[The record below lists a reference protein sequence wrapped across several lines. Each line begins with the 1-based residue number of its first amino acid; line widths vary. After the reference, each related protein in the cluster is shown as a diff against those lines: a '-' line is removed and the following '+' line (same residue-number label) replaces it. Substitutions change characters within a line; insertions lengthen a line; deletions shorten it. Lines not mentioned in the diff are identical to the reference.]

1 MVETAAILGFATL
14 VGTLVYGWR
23 VYRMRTLVLDRL
35 GEATASA
42 EQVGVGQGAVERTR
56 SSHIGTLPLSRPL
69 RWLPWVMILPVAFVL
84 YFAAGM
90 MWQYC
95 LSLAAIA
102 GLLGGQLEAFLAVR
116 RAVKLETQLAD
127 AVDIMVGALGA
138 GAGVAGALEA
148 AIQETRNPLRG
159 QLEDVLGRIRFGD
172 QPQTVFKN
180 LSERIPLETFLL
192 FSSTLAV
199 HWEVGGSLA
208 PTLATVGRT
217 IRDRID
223 ISRRIRSNT
232 AQSQMSTVMV
242 LALTYLLALIVY
254 SNGPEQMKEFLST
267 SIGSFFAA
275 GSMLLQAVGIV
286 WMSYISRMKF

>member
-1 MVETAAILGFATL
+1 MGLYFL
-14 VGTLVYGWR
+14 VG
-23 VYRMRTLVLDRL
+23 M
-35 GEATASA
+35 
-42 EQVGVGQGAVERTR
+42 
-56 SSHIGTLPLSRPL
+56 
-69 RWLPWVMILPVAFVL
+69 PWP
-84 YFAAGM
+84 
-90 MWQYC
+90 YC
-95 LSLAAIA
+95 VSLAVIA
-102 GLLGGQLEAFLAVR
+102 SLLGSQFESFLATRKEAKLEA
-116 RAVKLETQLAD
+116 QLAD

-148 AIQETRNPLRG
+148 ALQETHAPLRG
-159 QLEDVLGRIRFGD
+159 QLEEILGRIRLGD
-172 QPQTVFKN
+172 QPQSVFQN

-192 FSSTLAV
+192 FASTLAV

-232 AQSQMSTVMV
+232 AQSTISTMMMV
-242 LALTYLLALIVY
+242 GLTYFIALVVY
-254 SNGPEQMKEFLST
+254 NNGPEQMKAFLGT

>member
-1 MVETAAILGFATL
+1 MLEAAALLGFTTL
-14 VGTLVYGWR
+14 AAAVAYGWR
-23 VYRMRTLVLDRL
+23 VIYLRGLVLDRL
-35 GEATASA
+35 GEPRSSA
-42 EQVGVGQGAVERTR
+42 EQQIRRAAATRAVVPRVGE
-56 SSHIGTLPLSRPL
+56 SPLSRPL
-69 RWLPWVMILPVAFVL
+69 RWLPWAMTLPAGLVL
-84 YFAAGM
+84 YFVVGM
-90 MWQYC
+90 PWPYC
-95 LSLAAIA
+95 VSLAVIA
-102 GLLGGQLEAFLAVR
+102 GLLGSQLEGFLAVR
-116 RAVKLETQLAD
+116 KAARLETQLAD

-148 AIQETRNPLRG
+148 AIEETQNPLRG
-159 QLEDVLGRIRFGD
+159 QLEEVLGRIRFGD
-172 QPQTVFKN
+172 QPQAVFKN

-192 FSSTLAV
+192 FASTLAV

-217 IRDRID
+217 VRDRID

-232 AQSQMSTVMV
+232 AQSQISTLMM
-242 LALTYLLALIVY
+242 LGLTYFIALVVY

>member
-1 MVETAAILGFATL
+1 MLRAVAVLGFASL
-14 VGTLVYGWR
+14 AAAVAYGWR
-23 VYRMRTLVLDRL
+23 AMYLRGLVRARL
-35 GEATASA
+35 GAPRSLSGEAVRHSARPAPSPMRAS
-42 EQVGVGQGAVERTR
+42 
-56 SSHIGTLPLSRPL
+56 PLSRPL
-69 RWLPWVMILPVAFVL
+69 AWLPWVLIPPAGLVL
-84 YFAAGM
+84 YFLVGM
-90 MWQYC
+90 PWPYC
-95 LSLAAIA
+95 VSLAVIG
-102 GLLGGQLEAFLAVR
+102 GLLGSQLEAFLAAR
-116 RAVKLETQLAD
+116 KAARMEGQLAD

-148 AIQETRNPLRG
+148 AIEETPAPLRG
-159 QLEDVLGRIRFGD
+159 QLEEILGRIRFGD
-172 QPQTVFKN
+172 QPQSVFKN

-192 FSSTLAV
+192 FASTLTV

-208 PTLATVGRT
+208 STLATVGRT

-232 AQSQMSTVMV
+232 AQSQVSTMMV
-242 LALTYLLALIVY
+242 LGLTYFIALVVY

-275 GSMLLQAVGIV
+275 GSMLLQAAGIV